1 MHNFNLRILRAG
13 FTKALQNSLEFTQLA
28 NSSFSGEINQKN
40 DVVKLLQMGDI
51 DIGSY
56 VDGTDVTV
64 QSLTDAQ
71 LEIIADQD
79 NYFAYALDTL
89 EFNNNK
95 GGILGEAARKAAYAA
110 NSTIDVRFAG
120 LYADGLITNS
130 TYTNASPLD
139 MTSLN
144 IEDAMLDMSERFAEA
159 GVPRSQRK
167 NALVLPWVSTKM
179 ALAGISSKTDN
190 SALYSTGYIATAL
203 GWDFIESNNVSVG
216 TASTGAKTRM
226 MFVVPGES
234 LGFAAAVTAAE
245 STAMELQIGK
255 TLVKGRFVH
264 GEKVVRPDMTGVL
277 YADKTAE
284 A

>member
-1 MHNFNLRILRAG
+1 MHNFNLRMLRAG

-28 NSSFSGEINQKN
+28 NQSFSGEINQKN
-40 DVVKLLQMGDI
+40 DVVKLIQLGDI

-89 EFNNNK
+89 EFANNE
-95 GGILGEAARKAAYAA
+95 GGILAEAARKAAYAA
-110 NSTIDVRFAG
+110 NSTIDLRFAG
-120 LYADGLITNS
+120 LYADASITNS

-144 IEDAMLDMSERFAEA
+144 IEDAMLDMSERFADA
-159 GVPRSQRK
+159 GVPRNQRK

-190 SALYSTGYIATAL
+190 SALYSSGYITTAL